1 MEEEFELQ
9 AALGFVEEAVAAEL
23 PGLRLAWVTVEG
35 GRRKSPRAVAQRL
48 EDLSNR
54 YRGASVV
61 ALRSQ
66 PIPHAY
72 RAFFH
77 QIGLDPDISRIPIE
91 EAAVARLM
99 QGQFRSTNL
108 LDDALLIGLIDTG
121 VPIWALDADLV
132 APGGL
137 GIRATVDGDRLGST
151 EHAHHLAPGRL
162 VIADAQCV
170 HALLFGDVAPGH
182 GVGPRTGRMALFAV
196 GVQGVPS
203 IHMEEALW
211 VCVEVLASG

>member
-1 MEEEFELQ
+1 MDEEAELQ

-35 GRRKSPRAVAQRL
+35 GRRNSPRAVSQRL
-48 EDLSNR
+48 KDLSNR

-61 ALRSQ
+61 ALRAQ

-77 QIGLDPDISRIPIE
+77 QIGLDPDVSRIPIE
-91 EAAVARLM
+91 EAAVGRLM

-108 LDDALLIGLIDTG
+108 LDDALLIGLIETG

-132 APGGL
+132 HPGGL

-151 EHAHHLAPGRL
+151 EYAHHLAPGRL
-162 VIADAQCV
+162 VIADAQRV
-170 HALLFGDVAPGH
+170 HALLFGEIAAGH
-182 GVGPRTGRMALFAV
+182 GVGPRTGRMALFSV
-196 GVQGVPS
+196 GVEGVPS
-203 IHMEEALW
+203 IHLEEALW
-211 VCVEVLASG
+211 ICVEVLASG

>member
-1 MEEEFELQ
+1 MDEEVELQ
-9 AALGFVEEAVAAEL
+9 AALGFVEETVAAEL
-23 PGLRLAWVTVEG
+23 PGLRLAWVTVAG
-35 GRRKSPRAVAQRL
+35 GRRNSPRGVSQRL
-48 EDLSNR
+48 KDLSNR

-61 ALRSQ
+61 ALRAQ

-77 QIGLDPDISRIPIE
+77 QIGLDPDVSRIPIE
-91 EAAVARLM
+91 EAAVGRLM
-99 QGQFRSTNL
+99 HGQFRSTNL
-108 LDDALLIGLIDTG
+108 VDDALLIGLIETG

-137 GIRATVDGDRLGST
+137 GIRATVDGDRLGAT
-151 EHAHHLAPGRL
+151 EHSHHLAPGRL
-162 VIADAQCV
+162 VIADAQRV

-182 GVGPRTGRMALFAV
+182 GVGPRTARMALFAV

-203 IHMEEALW
+203 IHLEEALW
-211 VCVEVLASG
+211 VCIEVLASR